1 MFKHGNGPRVYKWIY
16 IEKKIWS
23 HLMIVVG
30 QEHGTWNSFPYMLNI
45 ALKGRAIKHEQGLHP
60 FSPKS
65 STIENSFAAIL
76 ISSLGGF
83 FVCIFRRQTNLP
95 RMVFVSDLIWRRTL
109 LLATSLLF
117 RPFTIRAA
125 LNESK
130 SWNMSIAWV
139 CDSLELQSH
148 NYQKQTGC
156 SRLGRN
162 RTKYAFYQ
170 LSSLYGLH

>member
-1 MFKHGNGPRVYKWIY
+1 MD
-16 IEKKIWS
+16 IERKKIWS

-45 ALKGRAIKHEQGLHP
+45 ALKGRAIKHKQGLHP

-83 FVCIFRRQTNLP
+83 FVCIFRRQRNLP

-117 RPFTIRAA
+117 RPFTIRIEWIKI
-125 LNESK
+125 LKYEHS
-130 SWNMSIAWV
+130 MSLWLSGIT
-139 CDSLELQSH
+139 SH

>member
-45 ALKGRAIKHEQGLHP
+45 ALKGRAIKHKQGLHP

-117 RPFTIRAA
+117 RPFTIRIEWIKI
-125 LNESK
+125 LKYEHSMSLWLSGITK
-130 SWNMSIAWV
+130 SPLLKANWLFHI
-139 CDSLELQSH
+139 
-148 NYQKQTGC
+148 
-156 SRLGRN
+156 RP
-162 RTKYAFYQ
+162 KYAFYQ